1 MWFLSP
7 KEADFF
13 LNERTTTQIKGP
25 ELRKFFAII
34 ALLGTQSSWG
44 LDALDGRQIVCQ
56 ALPSPTFPIIGIE
69 GFRFVG
75 RQVKGDVVLVE
86 NDTVITK
93 HYKTGPVK
101 RIGVRKVEFWA
112 NEDNGTYW
120 ELDRTSLILK
130 PGYVSDK
137 LSSFQCNLA
146 ESLKDYN
153 AIMEE
158 HRLKNLQSL
167 QIELKKNK
175 I

>member
-13 LNERTTTQIKGP
+13 LNERTTTQIKGR
-25 ELRKFFAII
+25 ELRKIFAII
-34 ALLGTQSSWG
+34 AILFTQSSWG

-69 GFRFVG
+69 GLRFVG
-75 RQVKGDVVLVE
+75 RQVKGDVVLVD
-86 NDTVITK
+86 NDTVIIK
-93 HYKTGPVK
+93 HHKTGPIK
-101 RIGVRKVEFWA
+101 RIGLRKVEFWE
-112 NEDNGTYW
+112 NNGTYW

-146 ESLKDYN
+146 ENLKDYN

-158 HRLKNLQSL
+158 HRIKNLEAL